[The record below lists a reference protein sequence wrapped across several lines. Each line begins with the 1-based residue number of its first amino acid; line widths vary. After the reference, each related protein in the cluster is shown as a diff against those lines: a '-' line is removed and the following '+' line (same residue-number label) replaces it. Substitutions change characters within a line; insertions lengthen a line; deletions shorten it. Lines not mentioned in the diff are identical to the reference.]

1 METAPTILWEL
12 HLFAKGE
19 HEMNN
24 TQKTIFTKNMET
36 EDNE

>member
-12 HLFAKGE
+12 HLFAKEE

-24 TQKTIFTKNMET
+24 EQKRVIAKNIEMEDD
-36 EDNE
+36 E